1 MLDFRERL
9 TSDGVIIADGA
20 AGTMLQQAGLQLGP
34 APERWNIE
42 NPAKIH
48 ELHRAYLDAGS
59 EIILTNTFGG
69 TRIRL
74 QMDGL
79 GEKVHAVNAAGARI
93 AREEAG
99 ENAWVLG
106 DMGPTGQIL
115 EPLGNLNRDAAV
127 AAFTE
132 QASALAENGVDGILI
147 ETMSDLEEAKA
158 AVAGARRATSLPIL
172 VTMSFDTR
180 GYTMMGVS
188 PEEAA
193 RELSKLGIDVIG
205 ANCGR
210 TLSETL
216 EAIRKMRD
224 EVPEA
229 LLMAKPNAGLP
240 RLEHGDMVYDVSPE
254 VMADYAL
261 KYAALEVKIFGG
273 CCGSTPEH
281 IAAIVKVLRTNE
293 S

>member
-9 TSDGVIIADGA
+9 TSEGVIIADGA
-20 AGTMLQQAGLQLGP
+20 AGTILQQAGLQFGS

-79 GEKVHAVNAAGARI
+79 GEKVHAANAAGARI

-115 EPLGNLNRDAAV
+115 EPLGNLSRDAAV

-172 VTMSFDTR
+172 VTMSFDTH

-193 RELSKLGIDVIG
+193 RELSELGIDVIG

-240 RLEHGDMVYDVSPE
+240 RLEHENMVYDVSPE

-261 KYAALEVKIFGG
+261 KFAALEVKIFGG

-281 IAAIVKVLRTNE
+281 IAAIAKVLRTNE

>member
-9 TSDGVIIADGA
+9 TSEGVIIADGA
-20 AGTMLQQAGLQLGP
+20 AGTILQQAGLQFGS

-79 GEKVHAVNAAGARI
+79 GEKVHAANAAGARI

-172 VTMSFDTR
+172 VTMSFDTH

-193 RELSKLGIDVIG
+193 RELSELGIDGIG

-240 RLEHGDMVYDVSPE
+240 RLEHENMVYDVSPE

-261 KYAALEVKIFGG
+261 KFAALEVKIFGG

-281 IAAIVKVLRTNE
+281 IAAIAKVLRTNE

>member
-9 TSDGVIIADGA
+9 TSDGVIITDGA
-20 AGTMLQQAGLQLGP
+20 AGTMLQQAGLQLGS

-59 EIILTNTFGG
+59 ELILTNTFGG

-79 GEKVHAVNAAGARI
+79 GEKVHAANAAGARI

-115 EPLGNLNRDAAV
+115 EPLGNLSRDAAV
-127 AAFTE
+127 EAFTE

-172 VTMSFDTR
+172 VTMSFDTH

-240 RLEHGDMVYDVSPE
+240 RLEHENMVYDVSPE

-281 IAAIVKVLRTNE
+281 IAAIVKVLRTTE

>member
-1 MLDFRERL
+1 MLDLRERL
-9 TSDGVIIADGA
+9 TSEGVIIADGA
-20 AGTMLQQAGLQLGP
+20 AGTILQQAGLQFGS

-79 GEKVHAVNAAGARI
+79 GEKVHAANAAGARI

-115 EPLGNLNRDAAV
+115 EPLGNLSRDAVV

-172 VTMSFDTR
+172 VTMSFDTH

-193 RELSKLGIDVIG
+193 RELSELGIDGIG

-240 RLEHGDMVYDVSPE
+240 RLELENMVYDVSPE

-261 KYAALEVKIFGG
+261 KFAALEVKIFGG

-281 IAAIVKVLRTNE
+281 IAAIAKVLRTNE

>member
-1 MLDFRERL
+1 MLDLRERL
-9 TSDGVIIADGA
+9 TSEGVIIADGA
-20 AGTMLQQAGLQLGP
+20 AGTILQQAGLQFGS

-79 GEKVHAVNAAGARI
+79 GEKVHAANAAGARI

-115 EPLGNLNRDAAV
+115 EPLGNLSRDAAV

-172 VTMSFDTR
+172 VTMSFDTH

-193 RELSKLGIDVIG
+193 RELSELGIDVIG

-240 RLEHGDMVYDVSPE
+240 RLELENMVYDVSPE

-261 KYAALEVKIFGG
+261 KFAALEVKIFGG

-281 IAAIVKVLRTNE
+281 IAAIAKVLRTNE